1 MRLLPYP
8 VIEIQV
14 RFMKSK
20 IYIET
25 SVISY
30 LVARPSKNI
39 LIAAHQASTI
49 DFWNRLNEHDVFIS
63 DIVIQEVSKGDETQ
77 AKHRCQIIEKFH
89 VLEIDNEVKRVAQT
103 FLIEKAIPEKCPE
116 DALHIAVA
124 AANGMDAI
132 VTWNFKHINNP
143 FIRKRIRQI
152 LEKIGWVC
160 PEICSPEEFLGDEI

>member
-1 MRLLPYP
+1 
-8 VIEIQV
+8 
-14 RFMKSK
+14 MKLK

-30 LVARPSKNI
+30 LTARPSKNI
-39 LIAAHQASTI
+39 LIAAHQVSTL
-49 DFWNRLNEHDVFIS
+49 DFWNCINDYEVFIS
-63 DIVIQEVSKGDETQ
+63 DIVIQEVSKGDKTQ
-77 AKHRCQIIEKFH
+77 AKQWNQIIASFP
-89 VLEIDNEVKRVAQT
+89 VLEIDDEVKEIAQT
-103 FLIEKAIPEKCPE
+103 FLNSKVIPEKCPE

-143 FIRKRIRQI
+143 FIRKRIRQL
-152 LEKIGWVC
+152 LEKIGLSC

>member
-1 MRLLPYP
+1 
-8 VIEIQV
+8 
-14 RFMKSK
+14 MKQR

-39 LIAAHQASTI
+39 VVAAHQTSTL
-49 DFWNRLNEHDVFIS
+49 DFWNRLHEYEAYIS
-63 DIVIQEVSKGDETQ
+63 DIVIQESSKGDKNQ
-77 AKHRCQIIEKFH
+77 AEKRCQMIDSFPI
-89 VLEIDNEVKRVAQT
+89 LEIDDEVKEIARI
-103 FLIEKAIPEKCPE
+103 FLNSKAIPEKCPE

-143 FIRKRIRQI
+143 FIRKKIRQL
-152 LEKIGWVC
+152 LEERGWAC
-160 PEICSPEEFLGDEI
+160 PEICSPEAFLGGEI

>member
-1 MRLLPYP
+1 
-8 VIEIQV
+8 
-14 RFMKSK
+14 MKSNS
-20 IYIET
+20 YIET

-39 LIAAHQASTI
+39 VISAHQASTS
-49 DFWNRLNEHDVFIS
+49 DFWNRLHEYEVFVS
-63 DIVIQEVSKGDETQ
+63 DIVIQEASKGDTIQ
-77 AKHRCQIIEKFH
+77 ARQRCQMIEPFK
-89 VLEIDNEVKRVAQT
+89 VLEIDDEVRKIAQT
-103 FLIEKAIPEKCPE
+103 FLINKVIPEKCPE

-143 FIRKRIRQI
+143 FIRKRIRQL
-152 LEKIGWVC
+152 LEDIGWAC

>member
-1 MRLLPYP
+1 
-8 VIEIQV
+8 
-14 RFMKSK
+14 MKQK

-39 LIAAHQASTI
+39 VIAAHQSSTI
-49 DFWNRLNEHDVFIS
+49 DFWDRLHEYDIYIS
-63 DIVIQEVSKGDETQ
+63 DIVIQEASKGDTTL
-77 AKHRCQIIEKFH
+77 AKNRCQLLDEFQI
-89 VLEIDNEVKRVAQT
+89 LEIDDGVKEIART
-103 FLIEKAIPEKCPE
+103 ILINKVIPEKCPE

-124 AANGMDAI
+124 AANGMDVI

-143 FIRKRIRQI
+143 FIRKRIRQ
-152 LEKIGWVC
+152 LLKESGLVC

>member
-1 MRLLPYP
+1 
-8 VIEIQV
+8 
-14 RFMKSK
+14 MKLK

-30 LVARPSKNI
+30 LVARPSKNVVT
-39 LIAAHQASTI
+39 AAHQASTL
-49 DFWNRLNEHDVFIS
+49 DFWNRLNDYKVFVS
-63 DIVIQEVSKGDETQ
+63 DIVIQEISKGDEAQ
-77 AKHRCQIIEKFH
+77 AKHRCQIIENFQ
-89 VLEIDNEVKRVAQT
+89 VLEIDDEVKGVAQI
-103 FLIEKAIPEKCPE
+103 FLINKAIPEKCPE

-143 FIRKRIRQI
+143 FIRKRIRQ
-152 LEKIGWVC
+152 LLKEIGWAC